1 MKFKAT
7 FTDRGL
13 RTLEKGALLSLSKLY
28 AKIDANIVGEMRMPG
43 LQAYVQLWNAMA
55 RHATRF

>member
-13 RTLEKGALLSLSKLY
+13 RTLEKGEQVDVPL
-28 AKIDANIVGEMRMPG
+28 DATVSRDHEVRS
-43 LQAYVQLWNAMA
+43 Y
-55 RHATRF
+55 